1 MSTNQP
7 RRYAAD
13 RRRSFAAGTTCRRL
27 DPSTAAS
34 RAVSE
39 PTDRGSA
46 SVPKLRAL
54 RGATTVAANDPE
66 AIVAATQELLATLLA
81 RNDVAHEDLVSL
93 VFTATP
99 DLSAEFPA
107 AAARRIGISDVP
119 LLCAQEIDVP
129 GAIPR
134 CVRVLVHLYTS
145 RDLTSL
151 RHVYLG
157 DARQLRTDLAG

>member
-1 MSTNQP
+1 MSTSQP
-7 RRYAAD
+7 GRDPAG
-13 RRRSFAAGTTCRRL
+13 RRRSCATGTAPRRV
-27 DPSTAAS
+27 DHSTAAS

-39 PTDRGSA
+39 PPGRGSA
-46 SVPKLRAL
+46 GVPKLRAL

-66 AIVAATQELLATLLA
+66 AIVAATQELLSTLLA

-151 RHVYLG
+151 RHIYLG
-157 DARQLRTDLAG
+157 DARRLRTDLSG